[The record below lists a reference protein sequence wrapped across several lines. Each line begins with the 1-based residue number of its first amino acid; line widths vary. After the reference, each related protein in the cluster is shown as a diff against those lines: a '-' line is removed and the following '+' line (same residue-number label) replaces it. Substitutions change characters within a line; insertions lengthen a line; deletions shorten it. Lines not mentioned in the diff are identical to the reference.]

1 MSLFIY
7 HFFLL
12 RSSSLRSSSLL
23 HCHRVLALVIVT
35 GYVCKPTFPRSQRVT
50 CSLPHCSLYLYR
62 SPTHDTS
69 RLSRPAPLDHLH
81 VSHCPLVAPDTSYS
95 LHNSVFCPIV
105 SAFVFLFM
113 PPFLS
118 ASSRL
123 SLPTTC
129 GDDVTPRAIQTIA
142 SVLCNHNTIWMD
154 YTRGRRIGNM

>member
-1 MSLFIY
+1 MSLVIY

-12 RSSSLRSSSLL
+12 CSSSFRSSSLL

-35 GYVCKPTFPRSQRVT
+35 RYVCTPTFPRSQRVT

-81 VSHCPLVAPDTSYS
+81 VSHCPLVAPDTVYS
-95 LHNSVFCPIV
+95 LHSRPFSSDRLRFRP
-105 SAFVFLFM
+105 FVI
-113 PPFLS
+113 PPFRS
-118 ASSRL
+118 PRRVSRL
-123 SLPTTC
+123 PATC

-142 SVLCNHNTIWMD
+142 YVLCNHTPP
-154 YTRGRRIGNM
+154 